1 MNKLKTLIGM
11 GAATTLLAACASAP
25 PHSDS
30 LDRARAE
37 VQTLG
42 AEPLAQ
48 QAAAND
54 LQAAQQDLQD
64 ADAALAQK
72 RPMAEVD
79 HLAYLAQR
87 HAEAGIA
94 RVETAHAQAQLAR
107 AQDQRSRI
115 LLESRAEEADRARAQ
130 ANEARSQLAQTQQE
144 LADLKAK
151 QTDRGMVVTL
161 ADVLFDTGRAT
172 LKPGADLTLD
182 HLARYM
188 RDNPHTRILVEGFT
202 DSVGSD
208 AYNDELSQ
216 RRADSVAAAL
226 ATRGVPGDAIRAIG
240 RGKSYPVATNDTP
253 AGRQQNR
260 RVQIVFSDTSG
271 RFAEA
276 SDSEAIRR

>member
-1 MNKLKTLIGM
+1 MNKVHTLIGM
-11 GAATTLLAACASAP
+11 AVATALLSACASAP
-25 PHSDS
+25 PRSDA
-30 LDRARAE
+30 LERARAE
-37 VQTLG
+37 VQTLS

-48 QAAAND
+48 SAASND
-54 LQAAQQDLQD
+54 LQSAQQDLQQ

-94 RVETAHAQAQLAR
+94 RVEAANSQAQVAR

-115 LLESRAEEADRARAQ
+115 LLESRASEADRAKAQ
-130 ANEARSQLAQTQQE
+130 AGEARAQLAQTQQE

-151 QTDRGMVVTL
+151 QTERGMMVTL
-161 ADVLFDTGRAT
+161 ADVLFDTGQAS

-188 RDNPHTRILVEGFT
+188 RDNPHTRILIEGFT

-208 AYNDELSQ
+208 AYNDALSQ

-226 ATRGVPGDAIRAIG
+226 VSRGVAEDGVRAIG
-240 RGKSYPVATNDTP
+240 RGKSFPVASNDS
-253 AGRQQNR
+253 AVGRQQNR
-260 RVQIVFSDTSG
+260 RVQIVISDPSG
-271 RFAEA
+271 RFAQA
-276 SDSEAIRR
+276 SDSDTIRR